1 MVRLL
6 ARRENKASATDAIS
20 HGGSIQARQVLNCT
34 SLAWSPLCLA
44 LEVSSV
50 SSVTSNSD
58 LFFPIK
64 EVRFLLVRW
73 NAAIMGSIWRSLY
86 TVDSWLVP
94 EHCLD
99 ESVIQGSRVEMRLQD
114 DK

>member
-6 ARRENKASATDAIS
+6 ARRENNASATDAIS
-20 HGGSIQARQVLNCT
+20 HWGSIQARQLPNRT
-34 SLAWSPLCLA
+34 SLACSPLCLA
-44 LEVSSV
+44 LEVYSV
-50 SSVTSNSD
+50 SSNSD

-64 EVRFLLVRW
+64 EVGFLLVRW
-73 NAAIMGSIWRSLY
+73 KAAIMGSIWRRLY